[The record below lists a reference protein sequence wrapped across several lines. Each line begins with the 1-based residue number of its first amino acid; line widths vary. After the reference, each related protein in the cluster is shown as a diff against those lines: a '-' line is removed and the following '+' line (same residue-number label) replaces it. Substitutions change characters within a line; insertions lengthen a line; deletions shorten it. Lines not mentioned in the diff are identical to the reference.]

1 MDSSLVQLITELVM
15 AELQQA
21 GGTVPP
27 TPAPS
32 GPAAPAAQPVGASPN
47 RSAARRKVLL
57 CAVPAA
63 KDSLAPVW
71 ESLKT
76 VEGVSWITVR
86 GCTRAEPIDV
96 PLPGVKWVEPPSV
109 WDDLVNSV
117 EAVILPA
124 LPLEVVSKLSLL
136 IPDVPAVAAALQGV
150 MQGRPVWAASL
161 EVDKLRRSSGR
172 LPGGFQSAYF
182 QHLRAMESLGIQ
194 VLQPLELARKLQGG
208 AARAQLATSSS
219 RGRDVLTVEDLEA
232 ALQAG
237 QKSLS
242 LAPGTIVTPL
252 AREKAKTM
260 GIEVHYA

>member
-1 MDSSLVQLITELVM
+1 MDSSLVQLITDLVM

-21 GGTVPP
+21 GGAVPSTPDP
-27 TPAPS
+27 TRSPAP
-32 GPAAPAAQPVGASPN
+32 ATAPAGAGPG
-47 RSAARRKVLL
+47 RSRAKRLVLL

-63 KDSLAPVW
+63 QDSLTPVW

-86 GCTRAEPIDV
+86 GCTRVAPIDV
-96 PLPGVKWVEPPSV
+96 PLPGVEWVEPPSV
-109 WDDLVNSV
+109 WDELVNSV

-136 IPDVPAVAAALQGV
+136 IPDVPAVAAALQGI

-182 QHLRAMESLGIQ
+182 QHLRAIESLGIQ
-194 VLQPLELARKLQGG
+194 ILQPPELARKLQGG

-232 ALQAG
+232 ALLAG
-237 QKSLS
+237 QRSLS